1 MKERFEVRREQ
12 CGDNE
17 SYYAVWDNGS
27 SQPHIVSMWPTKE
40 AAEGSAAAWR
50 EVFETSRISPTSKT

>member
-1 MKERFEVRREQ
+1 MTDRFEVRREQ

-17 SYYAVWDNGS
+17 SYYAVWDNGGT
-27 SQPHIVSMWPTKE
+27 QRPHIVSLWPTKE

-50 EVFETSRISPTSKT
+50 EVFESPRTPTVSE